1 MPPLKWTLGLLEQGR
16 VGSEAALVA
25 LESLPD
31 SRVFSPRALRDWIA
45 TRTRLP
51 AREDAD
57 EDGRLWAYGAIDG
70 VVYKI
75 AWNDVGIPI
84 AGTGRHVHTHWLTKP
99 EIPPPAPPTRR

>member
-1 MPPLKWTLGLLEQGR
+1 MTPLKWTLGLLEQER
-16 VGSEAALVA
+16 VGSEAALVV
-25 LESLPD
+25 LESPTH
-31 SRVFSPRALRDWIA
+31 SRASPQALRHWTP

-75 AWNDVGIPI
+75 SWNDVGTQI
-84 AGTGRHVHTHWLTKP
+84 AGTDRHVHTHWMTKP
-99 EIPPPAPPTRR
+99 EIPPPAPPLRR